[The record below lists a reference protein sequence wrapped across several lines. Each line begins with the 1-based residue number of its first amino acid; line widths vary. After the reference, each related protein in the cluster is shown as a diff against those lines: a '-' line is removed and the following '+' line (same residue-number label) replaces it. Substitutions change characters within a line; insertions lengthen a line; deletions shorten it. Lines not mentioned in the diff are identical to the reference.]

1 MTVIWRIF
9 SILAAINFIVLAVF
23 VFLVTIQFEAVLS
36 GSIRERL
43 LVIVENVRDPFSS
56 VTEMGLPLSSLR
68 NANAMLQR
76 VKQDD
81 EAIDAIHVYGASGR
95 ILHSTDEARGQS
107 VSPLVAAAGSGGGV
121 QDIWYL
127 EGESHFR
134 VGGAILD
141 AGGQP
146 VGGVAIVYS
155 KHNAMT
161 QVRAM
166 SARLAFYCGLG
177 LLAALLVSLPVLRF
191 AMRRHVGLFEGLLAA
206 YDRFERRFWR
216 APGGSADGPGPSTR
230 SLGVDTAEFSA
241 LLERSEQH
249 YAAAKQRF
257 ETAGGADDARG

>member
-1 MTVIWRIF
+1 MAVIWRIF
-9 SILAAINFIVLAVF
+9 FTLAAINFIVLAVF
-23 VFLVTIQFEAVLS
+23 VFLVTIQFGAVLS

-43 LVIVENVRDPFSS
+43 QVIVENVRDPFSS

-81 EAIDAIHVYGASGR
+81 DAIDTIYVYGASGR

-107 VSPLVAAAGSGGGV
+107 VSPSVLASGGGTGV

-127 EGESHFR
+127 EDDSHFR
-134 VGGAILD
+134 VGGAILN
-141 AGGQP
+141 AAGQP
-146 VGGVAIVYS
+146 VGGVAVVYS
-155 KHNAMT
+155 KDNAKT

-177 LLAALLVSLPVLRF
+177 LLAALSVSLPVLRF
-191 AMRRHVGLFEGLLAA
+191 TMRRHVGLFDALLEAF
-206 YDRFERRFWR
+206 DSFERRFWR
-216 APGGSADGPGPSTR
+216 APGGAGRPAPAVQ

-241 LLERSEQH
+241 LLERSEEN
-249 YAAAKQRF
+249 YAAEKQRF
-257 ETAGGADDARG
+257 AQIGGANNERG